1 MNISAV
7 SSGGGQIVF
16 GDSSGYIHIADRQ
29 FNLSSFQAYGVAV
42 THLYQLKQRNVLV
55 SVGVRALS
63 TQRFVF
69 VFCLTVLQDD
79 EEGINPT
86 IKVWHLDKSDKDKNP
101 FCTRVMKVT
110 YENRAFPVRCARFHS

>member
-69 VFCLTVLQDD
+69 VFVL
-79 EEGINPT
+79 
-86 IKVWHLDKSDKDKNP
+86 P
-101 FCTRVMKVT
+101 FCRTTRKAST
-110 YENRAFPVRCARFHS
+110 RPSRSGTWTSRIRTRTRFALVS